1 MHCITSTHCPLPD
14 MQQQITSGFDMKI
27 MCGRL
32 LAGKTVIPGKQNFE
46 EDGVSRHVKPKQ
58 ASVPYR
64 LISVYY

>member
-32 LAGKTVIPGKQNFE
+32 LAGKTVIPGK
-46 EDGVSRHVKPKQ
+46 P
-58 ASVPYR
+58 R
-64 LISVYY
+64 LPPTLKDSFP

>member
-1 MHCITSTHCPLPD
+1 